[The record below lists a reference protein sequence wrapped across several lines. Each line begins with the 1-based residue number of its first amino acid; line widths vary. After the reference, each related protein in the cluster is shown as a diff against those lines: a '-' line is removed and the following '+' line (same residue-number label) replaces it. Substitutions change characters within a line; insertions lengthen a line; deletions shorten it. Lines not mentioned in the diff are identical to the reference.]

1 MSLVSASSWGFSFK
15 DIKYWVGS
23 GTNECAV
30 VIDFN
35 DGSVMNSSFAWGY
48 RWNGDAPS
56 FKTILDEIAADDPRL
71 ASFISDSGWVSG
83 FGYDVDDD
91 GGTFHTGKT
100 YTKSDKDDLFPQPWY
115 DYDDSEYDDD
125 EIEEPN
131 MYMVGDDW
139 AAEDAVMDAL
149 GKICAHTGDFGGL
162 PEKSRRRLAM
172 RITENAALDRRRRQ
186 MRRAA
191 LEVLAPAS
199 ADREKDGLSDGSDR
213 PDGEWTN
220 SVSDGISAVDAY
232 FLAEEFGTLAEA
244 VNGLPAKY
252 RDMVRL
258 RYGEGF
264 ANAEIARLYGIPE
277 STVSTRLERARS
289 MLRRWLERAGPKKG
303 ENE

>member
-1 MSLVSASSWGFSFK
+1 MLEALFK
-15 DIKYWVGS
+15 GR
-23 GTNECAV
+23 AV
-30 VIDFN
+30 R
-35 DGSVMNSSFAWGY
+35 DG
-48 RWNGDAPS
+48 
-56 FKTILDEIAADDPRL
+56 AADEDENPAEAIFR
-71 ASFISDSGWVSG
+71 A
-83 FGYDVDDD
+83 YQNAM
-91 GGTFHTGKT
+91 FHTAR
-100 YTKSDKDDLFPQPWY
+100 DIL
-115 DYDDSEYDDD
+115 
-125 EIEEPN
+125 
-131 MYMVGDDW
+131 GDDW

-149 GKICAHTGDFGGL
+149 EKICAHPGAFDGL
-162 PEKSRRRLAM
+162 PERRRRRLAM

-220 SVSDGISAVDAY
+220 SVSDGISAEDAY